1 MDLDKIKKYAQ
12 SEMDVFQMK
21 KAVTAVKN
29 EIKDAEKGR
38 DIVMGDYIKTLREP
52 LIEQEKRTDE
62 KQDRVIEQL
71 KENQLAI
78 IEGIQ
83 DIVTLNKELPQLSIE
98 EDKERSQK
106 DIILDIENAFND

>member
-12 SEMDVFQMK
+12 SEMDGFQMK

-38 DIVMGDYIKTLREP
+38 DIVMSDYFKTQREL
-52 LIEQEKRTDE
+52 LIEQQKRTDE
-62 KQDRVIEQL
+62 KQDKVIEQL
-71 KENQLAI
+71 KENQLALT
-78 IEGIQ
+78 EGIQ
-83 DIVTLNKELPQLSIE
+83 DIVPLNKELPQLSIE

-106 DIILDIENAFND
+106 DIILHGY